1 MVGKPVRVTPLAA
14 NDNTA
19 AAKPAVRRKAVP
31 AAGIATPKS
40 APVQPASTTRPAP
53 AVEKTTRRPAPVN
66 VTPMRIVVHKARPTV
81 GQKKTDKPE
90 KLKKSKL
97 VRDSFIMPE
106 AEHALIAVLRK
117 RCLEAG
123 VAAKKS
129 EILRAAVIGLAR
141 LSDRSVVSAIRRL
154 DFIKTGRPAKESK

>member
-1 MVGKPVRVTPLAA
+1 MACKPVRLTPPAA
-14 NDNTA
+14 NDNAA
-19 AAKPAVRRKAVP
+19 AAKPAVRRKTVP
-31 AAGIATPKS
+31 AAGLATPKS
-40 APVQPASTTRPAP
+40 APEQPASTSRPAP
-53 AVEKTTRRPAPVN
+53 AAGKTTRRPAPVN
-66 VTPMRIVVHKARPTV
+66 AAPMRSVVRKARPNV
-81 GQKKTDKPE
+81 SQKKIGKLEKP
-90 KLKKSKL
+90 KKSKL

-141 LSDRSVVSAIRRL
+141 LSDRSVASAIRRL

>member
-1 MVGKPVRVTPLAA
+1 MARKSVRVTPPAA

-31 AAGIATPKS
+31 AAGLATPKS

-53 AVEKTTRRPAPVN
+53 AAEKTTRRPAPVN
-66 VTPMRIVVHKARPTV
+66 VTPMRIVVRKARPTV

-90 KLKKSKL
+90 KPKKSKL

-141 LSDRSVVSAIRRL
+141 LGDRSVVSAIRRL